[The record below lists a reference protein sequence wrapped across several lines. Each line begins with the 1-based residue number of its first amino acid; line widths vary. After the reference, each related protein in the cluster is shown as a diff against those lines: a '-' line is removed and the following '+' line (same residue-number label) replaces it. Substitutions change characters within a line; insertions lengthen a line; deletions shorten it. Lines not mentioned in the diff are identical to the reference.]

1 MVQLTEIND
10 IKGKSMAI
18 RNIITEENPI
28 LRKISK
34 EVKNF
39 DENLGELLDD
49 MKETLVHAKGVG
61 LASPQVAVLK
71 RVFIIMV
78 NEDYIEF
85 INPKITKV
93 SGSQCGQEGCLSIP
107 GKFADVVRPNKVSID
122 FQNRYG
128 EPMSLTATGFMARA
142 ICHEYDHLN
151 GVLYVDLI
159 KDKK

>member
-1 MVQLTEIND
+1 
-10 IKGKSMAI
+10 MAI

-34 EVKNF
+34 EVKIFN
-39 DENLGELLDD
+39 EGLWELLDD
-49 MKETLVHAKGVG
+49 MKETLIHAKGVG

-78 NEDYIEF
+78 DEDYIEF
-85 INPKITKV
+85 VNPKIVKV

-107 GKFADVVRPNKVSID
+107 GKFAEVTRPNKVTIE

-128 EPMSLTATGFMARA
+128 APMSLTATGFMARA
-142 ICHEYDHLN
+142 ICHEFDHLN
-151 GVLYVDLI
+151 GVLYIDLL
-159 KDKK
+159 KK

>member
-1 MVQLTEIND
+1 
-10 IKGKSMAI
+10 MAI

-34 EVKNF
+34 EVKVFN
-39 DENLGELLDD
+39 ESLWELLDD
-49 MKETLVHAKGVG
+49 MKQTLIHAKGAG

-71 RVFIIMV
+71 RVFIVMAD
-78 NEDYIEF
+78 EDYIEF
-85 INPKITKV
+85 VNPKIIKT

-107 GKFADVVRPNKVSID
+107 NKFAQVTRPNTVTIE

-128 EPMSLTATGFMARA
+128 LPMSLTASGFMARA

-151 GVLYVDLI
+151 GILYTDLI
-159 KDKK
+159 KNN